1 MKNATPYRLLID
13 GELVEGDRGIDV
25 IDPATAEPFATS
37 PCASADQLHRAV
49 EAANRAFPGWAATA
63 IGDRQRLVG
72 DLADRIEAN
81 LDRIATLLVREQGK
95 PMPLAQMEVRGAAAI
110 LRIFAAMTPEDRLLR
125 DNENVRIIETRAPLG
140 AVAAITPWN
149 FPVSLLALKLAPA
162 LVAGNSLV
170 VKPAP
175 TTPLTTCL
183 LGELCVDIFPRGVI
197 NIIVDN
203 NDLGGQLTGHPDIA
217 KISFTGSTAT
227 GRKIMASAASTIK
240 RITLEL
246 GGNDAAIILDDV
258 DPKEIAPKIFFSAM
272 ANAGQICI
280 AIKRV
285 YVPAALHDE
294 ICSELARLADAA
306 VVGSGLEAGVEV
318 GPVQNRAQFDR
329 VMDLIAS
336 AQTEGNVIAGGRAEN
351 GPGYFIRPT
360 IVRDLSDDARIV
372 REEQFGPILPV
383 LRYDD
388 IEDAIAR
395 ANASEFGLGASV
407 WSNDGERALAVAK
420 RLEAGTVWIN
430 KHLDL
435 SFDLPFRGAKQSGLG
450 TEGGIEGLEEF
461 TQAKVINMTVG
472 RN

>member
-1 MKNATPYRLLID
+1 
-13 GELVEGDRGIDV
+13 
-25 IDPATAEPFATS
+25 
-37 PCASADQLHRAV
+37 
-49 EAANRAFPGWAATA
+49 
-63 IGDRQRLVG
+63 
-72 DLADRIEAN
+72 
-81 LDRIATLLVREQGK
+81 
-95 PMPLAQMEVRGAAAI
+95 MPLARMEVGGAATI
-110 LRIFAAMTPEDRLLR
+110 LRIFAAMTIEDKVLR
-125 DNENVRIIETRAPLG
+125 DNDDTRILETRAPLG
-140 AVAAITPWN
+140 VVAAITPWN

-162 LVAGNSLV
+162 LIAGNSLV
-170 VKPAP
+170 IKPAA

-183 LGELCVDIFPRGVI
+183 LGELCADIFPPGAI
-197 NIIVDN
+197 NVIVDN
-203 NDLGGQLTGHPDIA
+203 NDLGDQLTGHPDVA

-227 GRKIMASAASTIK
+227 GRKIMASAAPSIK

-258 DPKEIAPKIFFSAM
+258 DPKEIAPRIFFSAM

-285 YVPAALHDE
+285 YVPAAIYDE

-306 VVGSGLEAGVEV
+306 VVGSGLQPNVEI

-329 VMDLIAS
+329 VMGLIAS
-336 AQTEGNVIAGGRAEN
+336 AQAEGNVIAGGRAEN

-360 IVRDLSDDARIV
+360 IVRDLPDDARIV

-450 TEGGIEGLEEF
+450 TEGGIEGLQEF
-461 TQAKVINMTVG
+461 TQAKLINMAVEQA
-472 RN
+472 